1 MKKLMILVLLVSC
14 VSAFGQSAKFGIKGG
29 LNFGATGD
37 ITSIIDESPSQ
48 TFDGDSKVGYHVGA
62 FAKFKFAGLFLQPE
76 IVYTRLTTDYGKSV
90 NADADYKFSKLDI
103 PVLLGIDVVGPL
115 SLKVGPAFQLVLNND
130 LDVDGLEADDPQ
142 NSFTIGY
149 QVGAGVQLGRL
160 GIDLRYENSFSENDT
175 SVTSDLTETAGELFT
190 IDSRPSQWILSLSYQ
205 FKGDTKK

>member
-1 MKKLMILVLLVSC
+1 MKKLMILVLLVSS

-37 ITSIIDESPSQ
+37 ITSIVGDSQ
-48 TFDGDSKVGYHVGA
+48 TFDGDSKVGYHIGA

-76 IVYTRLTTDYGKSV
+76 LVYTRLTTDYGKSV
-90 NADADYKFSKLDI
+90 NADADYNFSKLDI

-115 SLKVGPAFQLVLNND
+115 SLKAGPAFQLVLNND
-130 LDVDGLEADDPQ
+130 LDANGLEADDPE

-149 QVGAGVQLGRL
+149 QIGAGVQLGRL
-160 GIDLRYENSFSENDT
+160 GIDLRYENSFSDNDT
-175 SVTSDLTETAGELFT
+175 SVTSDLTDTAGELFT